1 MGLLS
6 LVVSVT
12 VLLVTQRSMS
22 GAGGTVFAAAVVAVV
37 IAIGLVFD
45 MVGVAVA
52 AAPAQP
58 FHARAARDHAGAAQS
73 LRLLRHADRVANFCL
88 DFVGDV
94 AGTLTGALAT
104 AAAYRLAGGGD
115 VVLWGALAVG
125 AVAGANVGFKAVA
138 KAVALADAV
147 AVVRLAGEVLSWTER
162 LGLPPILARPR
173 RGRYGRR

>member
-1 MGLLS
+1 MGVLS
-6 LVVSVT
+6 LVVSVV
-12 VLLVTQRSMS
+12 VLLLAQRPMS
-22 GAGGTVFAAAVVAVV
+22 GAVGVAFSAAVVGLV

-52 AAPAQP
+52 AAPAHP

-115 VVLWGALAVG
+115 IVLWGALAVG
-125 AVAGANVGFKAVA
+125 TVAGANVGLKAVA
-138 KAVALADAV
+138 KAVALKDSV
-147 AVVRLAGEVLSWTER
+147 AVVRIAGEVLSWAER
-162 LGLPPILARPR
+162 LGLPPILARRR
-173 RGRYGRR
+173 RGRRSPG

>member
-1 MGLLS
+1 MGALS
-6 LVVSVT
+6 LVVSVA
-12 VLLVTQRSMS
+12 VLLVAQRPMS
-22 GAGGTVFAAAVVAVV
+22 GAAGLGFSAVVVAFV
-37 IAIGLVFD
+37 IAVGLIFD

-52 AAPAQP
+52 AAPAHP
-58 FHARAARDHAGAAQS
+58 FHARAARDHAGAVQS

-104 AAAYRLAGGGD
+104 AAVYRVAGGSD

-125 AVAGANVGFKAVA
+125 AVAGATVGLKAVA
-138 KAVALADAV
+138 KAVALADSV

-162 LGLPPILARPR
+162 LGLPPILARSR
-173 RGRYGRR
+173 RGRRGRG